1 MKWFL
6 YEAFLLCLST
16 QSAVFNIY
24 TPVASAERNMGY
36 LAQGYLAARHRT
48 TNLLINSNLHT

>member
-1 MKWFL
+1 MKL

-16 QSAVFNIY
+16 QSAVSNIY

-36 LAQGYLAARHRT
+36 LAQGYLAARHQT